1 MNVFKRLYASRFRIS
16 TRLYLGVACAV
27 AITFIASLVGWVSFG
42 QVGKIQNRVNE
53 GSVPALAAAFGVAQQ
68 SGALVAAA
76 PRVAA
81 AANPRDLAQIT
92 GRIVR
97 DRRTF
102 ESQLADLARRGGEED
117 EQSARIGELG
127 AALSANIQ
135 EVLGAVLQR
144 FAQTNL
150 REELRAELSDLS
162 ETLTGILEPAIDD
175 QLFFAMTGYRS
186 LEGGQA
192 PRDNHFSEEE
202 FTRYRRISELHADA
216 TNGAGILATAL
227 TTSNPDLLEPLR
239 ERFEANARGIHRHLD
254 TLGMPELEAELR
266 PRFTRLIDIGIGME
280 RALFD
285 LRTQELALAERQT
298 RLLARNNDLAVS
310 LVAEARELVSAAE
323 ESTREATLASAR
335 AILTGQN
342 LLFGLSIV
350 SIVGAVLIAWLYVG
364 RVVVSRLQRLSERM
378 RRMAGGDLEE
388 EVEMEGRDE
397 VADMASALEVF
408 RRHALEVQRLNLVE
422 KLAGELQEKNTKL
435 EDTLSDLNKAQDQ
448 IVTQEKLA
456 ALGELTA
463 GVAHEIRNP
472 LNFVKNFSE
481 SSVELI
487 DEMLE
492 EVRDAIGK
500 TGDNADKEQ
509 EELIDEIAG
518 DVTDNLKRIIEH
530 GARADRIVES
540 MLMMGR
546 DSGERMETDV
556 NEMIDEH
563 ARLAYHSARA
573 TDTNFRMEIEQD
585 FDPNA
590 GQIDAVRADL
600 GRVFLNMVT
609 NACHAT
615 DAKRRAVK
623 DEGGPRYD
631 PVLRLTT
638 KGMEDGVEIRLRDNG
653 TGIPPDVIDKIFNPF
668 FTTKPTDQGTGLGLA
683 LSSDIIRQHGG
694 LIEVKS
700 EPGEYT
706 EMIVQLPRRSAL
718 PETEDAND
726 GAAGAPD
733 DDMDGDLD
741 DDMDDDEDAEAE
753 TGTEI
758 AAAP

>member
-1 MNVFKRLYASRFRIS
+1 MTGLLKRLYASRFRIS
-16 TRLYLGVACAV
+16 TRLYLGIACAV
-27 AITFIASLVGWVSFG
+27 SVTFVASLVGWFSFG
-42 QVGKIQNRVNE
+42 EVGRIQNRVNE

-76 PRVAA
+76 PRVVAA
-81 AANPRDLAQIT
+81 SNPRELAQIT

-102 ESQLADLARRGGEED
+102 ETQLAELARRGED
-117 EQSARIGELG
+117 GDDDRSERLGELG

-144 FAQTNL
+144 FALTNL
-150 REELRAELSDLS
+150 REELRAELSGLVA
-162 ETLTGILEPAIDD
+162 ELTGILVPAIDN

-186 LEGGQA
+186 LDAAPA
-192 PRDNHFSEEE
+192 PRESHFSERE
-202 FTRYRRISELHADA
+202 FTRYRRESELLADA
-216 TNGAGILATAL
+216 TAGAGILETMLNTEDA
-227 TTSNPDLLEPLR
+227 SLLEPLR
-239 ERFEANARGIHRHLD
+239 ERFEANARGINRHLNM
-254 TLGMPELEAELR
+254 LGDPELEVELR
-266 PRFTRLIDIGIGME
+266 PRFARLIDLGIGME
-280 RALFD
+280 RTLFE
-285 LRTQELALAERQT
+285 LRAQELELEGNQRE
-298 RLLARNNDLAVS
+298 LLARNRDLALS
-310 LVAEARELVSAAE
+310 LVAEAEGLVGAASESA
-323 ESTREATLASAR
+323 REATLASTR

-342 LLFGLSIV
+342 LLFGLSII

-364 RVVVSRLQRLSERM
+364 RVVVSRLQHLSERM
-378 RRMAGGDLEE
+378 RRMADGDLEE
-388 EVEMEGRDE
+388 QVEMEGRDE

-422 KLAGELQEKNTKL
+422 KLAGELQDKNSQL

-500 TGDNADKEQ
+500 TGEDADKEQ
-509 EELIDEIAG
+509 QELIDEIAG

-546 DSGERMETDV
+546 DAGERMETDV

-600 GRVFLNMVT
+600 GRVFLNMVG

-615 DAKRRAVK
+615 DAKRRAIEA
-623 DEGGPRYD
+623 EGGPRFD
-631 PVLRLTT
+631 PVLRLATR
-638 KGMEDGVEIRLRDNG
+638 GMEDSVEIRLRDNG
-653 TGIPPDVIDKIFNPF
+653 TGIPPEVIDKIFNPF

-683 LSSDIIRQHGG
+683 LSSDIVRQHGG

-706 EMIVQLPRRSAL
+706 EMIVQLPRRSAV
-718 PETEDAND
+718 PDAEDANG
-726 GAAGAPD
+726 GAGTD
-733 DDMDGDLD
+733 TDLD
-741 DDMDDDEDAEAE
+741 EDDDEDMETEAEAE
-753 TGTEI
+753 TGI

>member
-1 MNVFKRLYASRFRIS
+1 MTGLLKRLYASRFRIS
-16 TRLYLGVACAV
+16 TRLYLGIACAV
-27 AITFIASLVGWVSFG
+27 SVTFVASLVGWFSFG
-42 QVGKIQNRVNE
+42 EVGRIQNRVNE

-76 PRVAA
+76 PRVVAA
-81 AANPRDLAQIT
+81 SNPRELAQIT

-102 ESQLADLARRGGEED
+102 ETQLAELARRGED
-117 EQSARIGELG
+117 GDDDRSERLGELG

-144 FAQTNL
+144 FALTNL
-150 REELRAELSDLS
+150 REELRAELSGLVA
-162 ETLTGILEPAIDD
+162 ELTGILVPAIDN

-186 LEGGQA
+186 LDAAPA
-192 PRDNHFSEEE
+192 PREIHFSERE
-202 FTRYRRISELHADA
+202 FTRYRRESELLADA
-216 TNGAGILATAL
+216 TAGAGILETMLNTEDA
-227 TTSNPDLLEPLR
+227 SLLEPLR
-239 ERFEANARGIHRHLD
+239 DRFEANARGINRHLNM
-254 TLGMPELEAELR
+254 LGDPELEVELR
-266 PRFTRLIDIGIGME
+266 PRFARLIDLGIGME
-280 RALFD
+280 RTLFE
-285 LRTQELALAERQT
+285 LRAQELELEGNQRE
-298 RLLARNNDLAVS
+298 LLARNRDLALS
-310 LVAEARELVSAAE
+310 LVAEAEGLVGAASESA
-323 ESTREATLASAR
+323 REATLASAR

-342 LLFGLSIV
+342 LLFGLSII

-364 RVVVSRLQRLSERM
+364 RVVVSRLQHLSERM
-378 RRMAGGDLEE
+378 RRMADGDLEE
-388 EVEMEGRDE
+388 QVEMEGRDE

-422 KLAGELQEKNTKL
+422 KLAGELQDKNSQL

-492 EVRDAIGK
+492 EMRDAIGK
-500 TGDNADKEQ
+500 TGEDADKEQ
-509 EELIDEIAG
+509 QELIDEIAG

-546 DSGERMETDV
+546 DAGERMETDV

-600 GRVFLNMVT
+600 GRVFLNMVG

-615 DAKRRAVK
+615 DARRRAVEA
-623 DEGGPRYD
+623 EGGPRFD

-638 KGMEDGVEIRLRDNG
+638 RGMEDSVEIRLRDNG
-653 TGIPPDVIDKIFNPF
+653 TGIPPEVIDKIFNPF

-683 LSSDIIRQHGG
+683 LSSDIVRQHGG
-694 LIEVKS
+694 IIEVKS

-706 EMIVQLPRRSAL
+706 EMIVQLPRRSAV
-718 PETEDAND
+718 PDAEDANG
-726 GAAGAPD
+726 GAGT
-733 DDMDGDLD
+733 DLD
-741 DDMDDDEDAEAE
+741 PDEDDDEDMETEAEAE
-753 TGTEI
+753 TGI